1 MKHKRIVFGIA
12 SLLLFVA
19 ELLIGMYAHGFVRN
33 YIGDVLVVILI
44 YTLFRTVSPEKPK
57 ASFLLPTCILI
68 FAFAVEFLQRWGFCD
83 KMHITNKLLRILIG
97 TGYSVKD
104 LVSYCIGI
112 IPCIICELFL
122 HYNIFRREMQW
133 ASGQ

>member
-1 MKHKRIVFGIA
+1 MVKHKRIVFGIA

-19 ELLIGMYAHGFVRN
+19 ELLIGIYAHGFVRN

-68 FAFAVEFLQRWGFCD
+68 FAFAVEILQLWGFCD
-83 KMHITNKLLRILIG
+83 KFGIENRLLRIIIG
-97 TGYSVKD
+97 TGFSIED
-104 LVSYCIGI
+104 LVSYTVGI
-112 IPCIICELFL
+112 IPCYVTELCMKKRIL
-122 HYNIFRREMQW
+122 K
-133 ASGQ
+133 